1 MEIKA
6 SVIIVAWRLVAE
18 LEECL
23 DALALSEGVGPFE
36 VIVVLN
42 GAQPATAKIAKSHH
56 IVTRVIA
63 RNSNFGFGAACNIAA
78 SVATGENL
86 IFLNDDTRVERD
98 WLSALISTSER
109 RPNAGA
115 VASLLI
121 NSDGS
126 IQEAGSR
133 VLSHGGTQQ
142 WGKGLSREEAEDQ
155 GLLRPRVIDYG
166 SAAALLIRRSLFEAL
181 GGYDPLFEPA
191 YYEDVDLQLRLRE
204 LGRSIWFEPGARVVH
219 HSGLSTRSD
228 QWFRRFAANRSGQRF
243 IERWAEML
251 STAPSPDSPV
261 DYLGNVGSRMRP
273 VVRTSVASVDI
284 DNSDRMA
291 LAIANDY
298 AAWLA
303 AQLDQATSEV
313 KTLQQVAASLPSRDA
328 LVAEIAVLN
337 ERLQAQSAPAGAMD
351 LQRVVVS
358 KRDIRRSDE
367 GAKAQRTGLTLNDLA
382 LGEAVRATSERTSW
396 RWKRSS

>member
-1 MEIKA
+1 MGTKA

-18 LEECL
+18 LQECL

-36 VIVVLN
+36 VIIVLN
-42 GAQPATAKIAKSHH
+42 GAPPATAKIAKSHH
-56 IVTRVIA
+56 IVTRVIT
-63 RNSNFGFGAACNIAA
+63 RNSNFGFGAACNVAA
-78 SVATGENL
+78 SVANGANL
-86 IFLNDDTRVERD
+86 VFLNDDTRVECD

-109 RPNAGA
+109 KPNAGA
-115 VASLLI
+115 VASLLL
-121 NSDGS
+121 NSDGT

-155 GLLRPRVIDYG
+155 GLLRPRVVDYG
-166 SAAALLIRRSLFEAL
+166 SAAALLIRRSLFVEL
-181 GGYDPLFEPA
+181 GGFDPLFEPA

-204 LGRSIWFEPGARVVH
+204 VGRSIWFEPAARVIH

-228 QWFRRFAANRSGQRF
+228 QWFRWFAANRSGQRF

-284 DNSDRMA
+284 DDSDRMA

-303 AQLDQATSEV
+303 AQLDQATNDV
-313 KTLQQVAASLPSRDA
+313 KALQQEAASLPGRDA

-337 ERLQAQSAPAGAMD
+337 ERLQAQSAPTAAID
-351 LQRVVVS
+351 LLDIIVS
-358 KRDIRRSDE
+358 KRNVRRGRE
-367 GAKAQRTGLTLNDLA
+367 GAKAQRIKLTQNDLA
-382 LGEAVRATSERTSW
+382 LSEAVRATAEKTSW
-396 RWKRSS
+396 RWKRSF